1 MINKIREIVE
11 DEMTRE
17 ELSFFLGGSRRFGW
31 YRRNSDLD
39 YFILIKPS
47 WNIEQF
53 INIFIKYQIPP
64 FFLPNYTMNIS
75 EQYSIFGGL
84 IHLNFMHRIK
94 DWKELRIEH
103 EEIERFLQKNIKR
116 KGEIKKLIE
125 EGVISGRYAYQILR
139 AFI

>member
-1 MINKIREIVE
+1 MINKIKEIVE

-17 ELSFFLGGSRRFGW
+17 GLSFFLGGSRRFGW

-53 INIFIKYQIPP
+53 INVFIRYQI
-64 FFLPNYTMNIS
+64 LPDSLQSYTMEIS

-84 IHLNFMHRIK
+84 VHFNFMHQIK
-94 DWKELRIEH
+94 DWRDLRIEH
-103 EEIERFLQKNIKR
+103 GEIERFLQKNIKR
-116 KGEIKKLIE
+116 KEEIKKAVE
-125 EGVISGRYAYQILR
+125 EGVISGQDAYRILKLR
-139 AFI
+139 L